1 MKMTA
6 FIALM
11 MEADR
16 IIETSVY
23 FNETTRRYIPEG
35 CQLHDHELFNTK
47 FTFPLMILHI
57 NPGGAHIAV
66 WGNRS
71 GTRNRPLCITI
82 TIIIII
88 AIALMMEAEQTSE
101 TSANFNVT
109 TLRDIDEDSNLL
121 NTL

>member
-11 MEADR
+11 MEAVR

-23 FNETTRRYIPEG
+23 FNETTWRYIPEG
-35 CQLHDHELFNTK
+35 CHLHDHELFNTK
-47 FTFPLMILHI
+47 FNFPLMILHI
-57 NPGGAHIAV
+57 NPGGAHRAV

-71 GTRNRPLCITI
+71 GTINRPMC
-82 TIIIII
+82 IIII

-101 TSANFNVT
+101 ASVNFNVT
-109 TLRDIDEDSNLL
+109 TLRYIAEDSKLL